1 MEDKNVQDPIM
12 SQPSVILVVDDEA
25 NFREIFSAKLGQAGF
40 KVETAESALAGIE
53 KAKRIKPD
61 LILLDI
67 RMPEVNG
74 VDAMM
79 RIKEDPS
86 IKDIKVVFLTSAGDP
101 QLQAEGSDEKFAVE
115 IGASGYV
122 RKTDDLDAIVEKIKS
137 YL

>member
-1 MEDKNVQDPIM
+1 M